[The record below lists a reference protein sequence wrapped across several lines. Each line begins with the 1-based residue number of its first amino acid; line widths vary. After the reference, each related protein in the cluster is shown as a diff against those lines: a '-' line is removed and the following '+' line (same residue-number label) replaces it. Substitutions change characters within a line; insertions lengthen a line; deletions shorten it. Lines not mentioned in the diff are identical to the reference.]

1 MAYLVLVRH
10 GVSEYNKKGLWTGWD
25 NPPLL
30 NEGEDEARKAG
41 ADIKDM
47 NIHFDFGYTSIL
59 KRAIDTLEIIKKTIN
74 QTNLPTIQAKE
85 LNERNYGDF
94 TRKNKWQV
102 KEQLGEVEFTKLR
115 RSWDYPIPNGESL
128 KQVYERT
135 IPYFRG
141 EILYKSHI
149 GKNIII
155 TSSGNSLRTLAKY
168 LEQISDE
175 KIISLE
181 IATGEVYI
189 YEIDENGKITSK
201 QTYASHSHIV

>member
-1 MAYLVLVRH
+1 MVYLVLVRH
-10 GVSEYNKKGLWTGWD
+10 GISEYNKKGLWTGWD

-30 NEGEDEARKAG
+30 HEGEEEAREAG
-41 ADIKDM
+41 VEIEDM

-59 KRAIDTLEIIKKTIN
+59 KRAIDTLEIIKETIN
-74 QTNLPTIQAKE
+74 QIDLPTIQAKE

-102 KEQLGEVEFTKLR
+102 KEQLGEIAFTKLR

-141 EILYKSHI
+141 NISPKLQI

-155 TSSGNSLRTLAKY
+155 SSSGNSLRTLVKY

-175 KIISLE
+175 KIVSLE

-189 YEIDENGKITSK
+189 YEIDENGQIISK
-201 QTYASHSHIV
+201 NI

>member
-1 MAYLVLVRH
+1 MVYLNIIKKDCGLDGIIRH
-10 GVSEYNKKGLWTGWD
+10 F
-25 NPPLL
+25 L

-102 KEQLGEVEFTKLR
+102 KEQLGEVEFTKLQ

-135 IPYFRG
+135 IPYF
-141 EILYKSHI
+141 
-149 GKNIII
+149 
-155 TSSGNSLRTLAKY
+155 
-168 LEQISDE
+168 
-175 KIISLE
+175 
-181 IATGEVYI
+181 
-189 YEIDENGKITSK
+189 
-201 QTYASHSHIV
+201 